1 MKKIVSTA
9 VMTGLLAGTALMA
22 DTIYAKKV
30 SVSLDKIS
38 SDSKVWKKAKS
49 ADVILYPQTTL
60 SFNDKKA
67 VETNKDAKAKRAK
80 VKAVFNGKKI
90 AFLIKW
96 SDGTKSVQKG
106 YSSTSYADGFAVQ
119 FSDINDADKLPY
131 IGMGSKGRDVVIHL
145 QKAVEKV
152 YEPNGN
158 KDVFMQINRNNTPY
172 FGKDLKKYDKKVDNL
187 AGRDYEKV
195 FISEGFRSMTEIKGE
210 KLHSSSSMKYDKKG
224 WKAIVSRPLK
234 DEYLNLK
241 KDAIAV
247 AFAIWDGNK
256 MNRDGLKLLSSWE
269 PVVFDKK
276 GEGFALAVLKKVKG
290 DIKNGEKLT
299 KDNCSSCHRYKN
311 ENAAPFAMAPNL
323 SNIGGYNTAA
333 YLRESIL
340 EPSAVVVAGYNRNA
354 HKNFEWYSVDDKGN
368 RMSTMPPFSHLDKKA
383 QDDIIAF
390 LQTLKSEVE
399 K

>member
-1 MKKIVSTA
+1 MKKILSTTIA
-9 VMTGLLAGTALMA
+9 MGLLASTALMA

-30 SVSLDKIS
+30 SDSLDKVS
-38 SDSKVWKKAKS
+38 ADSKIWKGAKA
-49 ADVILYPQTTL
+49 AQIVLYPQTTL

-67 VETNKDAKAKRAK
+67 VEANKNAKAKKAK
-80 VKAVFNGKKI
+80 VKAVFNGKRI

-119 FSDINDADKLPY
+119 FSNSSDASKLPY

-158 KDVFMQINRNNTPY
+158 KDVSMQVNRDNTPY
-172 FGKDLKKYDKKVDNL
+172 FGKDLKKYDKKVSKL
-187 AGRDYEKV
+187 ANRDYERV
-195 FISEGFRSMTEIKGE
+195 FVAEGFRSMTEIKGE
-210 KLHSSSSMKYDKKG
+210 KLHSSSKMKYGKKG
-224 WKAIVSRPLK
+224 WKGTLSRPLK

-247 AFAIWDGNK
+247 AFAVWDGDK

-269 PVVFDKK
+269 AVVLSKK
-276 GEGFALAVLKKVKG
+276 GEKFASAVSQKVKG
-290 DIKNGEKLT
+290 DVKNGEKLT
-299 KDNCSSCHRYKN
+299 KDNCSSCHRYKG
-311 ENAAPFAMAPNL
+311 ENSAPFAMAPNL
-323 SNIGGYNTAA
+323 SNIGGYNTAT

-340 EPSAVVVAGYNRNA
+340 EPSAVVVPGYNRNA
-354 HKNFEWYSVDDKGN
+354 HKNFEWYSIDDKGN
-368 RMSTMPPFSHLDKKA
+368 RTSTMPPFSHLDKKA

-390 LQTLKSEVE
+390 LQTLKAEVE